1 MRILIVSPSYI
12 PEIGAAPSRITNMAE
27 GLSQAGMDVE
37 VLTCLPNYPKGRIYD
52 GYRGA
57 FSKKEKIS
65 GVTVFRYWT
74 YATVSKK
81 PLVRLASMCAFA
93 ITLWSFALNS
103 KRIKS
108 YDVVIIQTPPILM
121 AASAMFLFRGFYNK
135 KVILNVSDLWPLS
148 AVELGAM
155 KDGGVYYRVMSRI
168 ERYIYT
174 QSTAYQGQ
182 SQEIIDHVKP
192 FAPQKRSFLYRNLQ
206 HDFVLPRQD
215 FHPRR
220 PLKIVYAGLLGV
232 AQNILEMVEA
242 LNFKEMGVE
251 LHLFGGGNQAK
262 AIEEYITE
270 HDKGVFY
277 HGTLPKEQMRNE
289 LIHYHVSIIPLTV
302 RIKGAVPSKLFDLLP
317 LGIPILFSGGGEG
330 ERIVE
335 DNKLGFVSAPGNY
348 GQLSENIKRMR
359 DLSEDEYQGIRKN
372 CLDLSRSEFSFD
384 KQLKSYCDFLRLI
397 ID

>member
-1 MRILIVSPSYI
+1 M
-12 PEIGAAPSRITNMAE
+12 
-27 GLSQAGMDVE
+27 
-37 VLTCLPNYPKGRIYD
+37 
-52 GYRGA
+52 
-57 FSKKEKIS
+57 
-65 GVTVFRYWT
+65 
-74 YATVSKK
+74 
-81 PLVRLASMCAFA
+81 
-93 ITLWSFALNS
+93 
-103 KRIKS
+103 
-108 YDVVIIQTPPILM
+108 
-121 AASAMFLFRGFYNK
+121 
-135 KVILNVSDLWPLS
+135 NVSDLWPLS

-168 ERYIYT
+168 ERYIYI

-262 AIEEYITE
+262 AIEEYIAK

-277 HGTLPKEQMRNE
+277 HGTLPKEQIRNE

-359 DLSEDEYQGIRKN
+359 DLSEDEYQSIRKN